1 MDNLIDSL
9 ADITDKR
16 DRDALEAT
24 LAAVTLELIEASR
37 LILWK
42 VVRRDGVVRLR
53 QRVNLFGRGGRSRD
67 DDPPADP
74 NMLLPLVFRPDLYD
88 CFNAGQ
94 RLCRPASGDGDLRYV
109 FPVLDGRNVICLLE
123 ILRPAPLRE
132 DQELLV
138 VGMLRIYRNHLGILD
153 YGDCD
158 ELTGLFNRRTFHD
171 SFSRLASCPERLP
184 QNDEAAGPLRERCPH
199 LAVIDIDYFKRIN
212 DHFGHAFG
220 DEVLVLFARL
230 MRECFNDLDRLFR
243 FGGEEFLVILPH
255 VTRREAFEALEHFR
269 ATVEAYRFPQVG
281 PVTASVGFTT
291 VSSGDTGSSAFGRA
305 DAALYV
311 AKQNGRNQVR
321 SHEMLIA
328 DGVIE
333 KRKAVGQD
341 VELF

>member
-1 MDNLIDSL
+1 MGHLIDSVAEL
-9 ADITDKR
+9 TDLR

-24 LAAVTLELIEASR
+24 LAAVTLELIQASR
-37 LILWK
+37 LTLWK
-42 VVRRDGVVRLR
+42 VIYRAGVVRLR
-53 QRVNLFGRGGRSRD
+53 QRVNLVARGAPEVD
-67 DDPPADP
+67 EAPIDP

-88 CFNAGQ
+88 CFHAGTP
-94 RLCRPASGDGDLRYV
+94 LCRKATAEGDVRYV
-109 FPVLDGRNVICLLE
+109 FPVMDGRNVIRLLE
-123 ILRPAPLRE
+123 ILRSSPLRE
-132 DQELLV
+132 DQERLI
-138 VGMLRIYRNHLGILD
+138 VGMLRIYSNHLGVLD

-171 SFSRLASCPERLP
+171 YFSQIASYSDAVPPRVDERVP
-184 QNDEAAGPLRERCPH
+184 TRERFPH
-199 LAVIDIDYFKRIN
+199 LAVIDIDFFKRIN
-212 DHFGHAFG
+212 DDFGHPFG

-243 FGGEEFLVILPH
+243 FGGEEFLVILNNA
-255 VTRREAFEALEHFR
+255 TKREAQAALENFR
-269 ATVEAYRFPQVG
+269 ATVEGFRFPQVG
-281 PVTASVGFTT
+281 PVTASIGYTT
-291 VSSGDTGSSAFGRA
+291 VLPGDTGSSAFGRA

-311 AKQNGRNQVR
+311 AKQRGRNQVR